1 MKRDENGAVVLGN
14 IQKIKCWWLGKKLR
28 SGKIPRGRKLTS
40 EEASEA
46 LKMGAPDNAI
56 EGFGLL
62 SARRISPG
70 GKVDDLG
77 LISVLKITT
86 AFRDYLVDSLQNSTT
101 APLDAFRYH
110 ASGTGSTAEANSQT
124 TLVTEVASR
133 SAGTQLEGATAN
145 IYRTVGTISYAGT
158 FAIVEHGV
166 FSATTAGTLMDR
178 SVFSAINVGSGDA
191 IEFTYEATF
200 NAEA

>member
-1 MKRDENGAVVLGN
+1 MKRDKDGTVVPGVW
-14 IQKIKCWWLGKKLR
+14 QKIKSYWLGRRLR
-28 SGKIPRGRKLTS
+28 QGKIPRGRTITS
-40 EEASEA
+40 EQAAEVLA
-46 LKMGAPDNAI
+46 LGAPKNAI

-62 SARRISPG
+62 FAKVNRG
-70 GKVDDLG
+70 GKSEDLG

-101 APLDAFRYH
+101 HPLSNFRYH
-110 ASGTGSTAEANSQT
+110 GSGTGATAEANTQSA
-124 TLVTEVASR
+124 LVTEVAAR

-145 IYRTVGTISYAGT
+145 IYRSVGTINYTGS
-158 FAIVEHGV
+158 FAIVEHGL
-166 FSATTAGTLMDR
+166 FSANTAGTLMDR
-178 SVFSAINVGSGDA
+178 SVFSAINVTNGDS